1 MKNILGKMAAGLLA
15 ATILAG
21 SAGSAAAAICG
32 DLNNNGGRNVADVV
46 LLFRT
51 VLETPD
57 PSPLCGGAGA
67 IDCGDINADSNVTV
81 NDVVILFSSVLGNET
96 LYPLCTGPGNVI
108 SCPGGS
114 ATVSGTITTNQIW
127 PSSCTILLDG
137 TVFVE
142 PGVVLTIQPGTTI
155 KGKKNPSNPPP
166 SALVFRR
173 DSKINAVGTAVAP
186 IVFTSDQAA
195 GSRIPGDWGG
205 LVMNG
210 RAPVNCP
217 GGECLTE
224 GLSGTPFGG
233 SEPNDSSGILRY
245 VRVEFAGR
253 ILSTDNELNVLT
265 MNGLGRGTAMDHVQA
280 HMGLDDACEW
290 FGGTVNI
297 KYLVCDGAAD
307 DTFDYQ
313 LGTTAKVQFAFGQQ
327 TPLSLDAAGS
337 NGWEGDNNENGFD
350 FTPRS
355 NPYFCN
361 VTMIGCK
368 GQGGNCNVD
377 SSGALLRRGTAGQFW
392 KSIVTGMGS
401 RGMQL
406 RDAST
411 AAVACNAGPTLTGN
425 LLFVD
430 SMFWDNGSNGTTQCA
445 NHSSTNSGANC
456 NSCQLFDL
464 WKGQSIGPVVESDP
478 GLSNASFPANP
489 VPNGN
494 ASSSA
499 VDCKTLDS
507 FFDST
512 SYRGAFAPGGTNWLS
527 GWTNFAT
534 N

>member
-1 MKNILGKMAAGLLA
+1 M
-15 ATILAG
+15 
-21 SAGSAAAAICG
+21 
-32 DLNNNGGRNVADVV
+32 
-46 LLFRT
+46 
-51 VLETPD
+51 
-57 PSPLCGGAGA
+57 
-67 IDCGDINADSNVTV
+67 
-81 NDVVILFSSVLGNET
+81 
-96 LYPLCTGPGNVI
+96 
-108 SCPGGS
+108 
-114 ATVSGTITTNQIW
+114 
-127 PSSCTILLDG
+127 
-137 TVFVE
+137 
-142 PGVVLTIQPGTTI
+142 
-155 KGKKNPSNPPP
+155 
-166 SALVFRR
+166 FRR

-355 NPYFCN
+355 NPSFCN